1 MDEHKIDQPLVENGE
16 LFIWMQ
22 LLGLDRDAP
31 DYGVKAWTQ
40 RMGYRPDGVC
50 LFLPHP
56 DIIHQHPGMDT
67 EFTLHPDDC
76 SYCAIPYN
84 TVHERQPW
92 TNYDLRAAVQEISKA
107 GIEPYLSIQGASY
120 NNSYHREWITD
131 HPEINQYWLDG
142 THKCIMPLKR
152 FADGTYYE
160 DFFIEKLCQTLIDY
174 DFAGFQMADNF
185 CPSGIIHNSDFSV
198 DMVDQFL
205 QHSGIVPPAY
215 IQASMNNDDD
225 DSVRLRGDWI
235 WKQQREQWILFHSW
249 RWEGFIKKICDAVHA
264 IGKKVIALA
273 VYCTDPF
280 ETLYCN
286 GIDLKRLMAAG
297 VDYLMPNTL
306 PSSVHMNGNEDRFWR
321 YMSTIPLN
329 AAFLDDTRQLCML
342 GVKDSTEEWDV
353 MQHTPYL
360 FQRDIYTIVGQQL
373 VKPDGCKRASDGIM
387 ICLGDSVERD
397 EWEYMHK
404 HFAVAYTHDVESV
417 LSPTILWSDAAMYRT
432 LSAVIESGRWSAHR
446 FIYEAAKEGGA
457 CGAAVRVED
466 IAGAK
471 GTLFVPNFDLLPE
484 EERVIVAAYTN
495 GPLVGTVPAGFD
507 LAAYGLQPNISFT
520 DSTAK
525 FPMTVFACGATLS
538 DTARPRIAESL
549 QLPDTAPEHKYTIDE
564 IPFDWTCQLP
574 ETIPFIKHST
584 GFVKALG
591 QLLNYANDAQI
602 PITCEVNKLSDEF
615 YMCEFPSIVLKLRSG
630 KYRIFLYNP
639 EHERYRRV
647 RVRTK
652 KPIEDAQVVSFYPI
666 LPVKYPNATTG
677 DSYEHNYDINSGVKA
692 VHKEFITRI
701 QPNGVTVVDVTLG
714 E

>member
-1 MDEHKIDQPLVENGE
+1 MDEQKIQQPLVENGE

-40 RMGYRPDGVC
+40 RMGYKPDGVC

-56 DIIHQHPGMDT
+56 DIIHQHTDMEK

-92 TNYDLRAAVQEISKA
+92 TNYDLRGAVRRIAEA
-107 GIEPYLSIQGASY
+107 GIAPYLSIQGASY
-120 NNSYHREWITD
+120 NNLFHREWITD
-131 HPEINQYWLDG
+131 HPELNQYWRDG
-142 THKCIMPLKR
+142 THKCVMPLKR

-160 DFFIEKLCQTLIDY
+160 DFFIEKLCKTLIDY
-174 DFAGFQMADNF
+174 DFAGFQMSDNF
-185 CPSGIIHNSDFSV
+185 CPSGILHNSDFSV

-205 QHSGIVPPAY
+205 SYTGIVPPDE
-215 IQASMNNDDD
+215 IRASMNSDADED
-225 DSVRLRGDWI
+225 IRLRGDWL

-249 RWEGFIKKICDAVHA
+249 RWEGFVKKICDAVHA

-306 PSSVHMNGNEDRFWR
+306 PTSVYMNGFDDRFWR

-329 AAFLDDTRQLCML
+329 AAFLNDTRQLCML

-353 MQHTPYL
+353 MQHTPSL

-387 ICLGDSVERD
+387 ICLGDSVEKE
-397 EWEYMHK
+397 EWEYLHK

-417 LSPTILWSDAAMYRT
+417 LTPVALWSDAAMYRT
-432 LSAVIESGRWSAHR
+432 LPAVIETGRWSAHK
-446 FIYEAAKEGGA
+446 FIYEAAKEGGI
-457 CGAAVRVED
+457 CGGTVRVED
-466 IAGAK
+466 IACAK

-484 EERVIVAAYTN
+484 DERVIVAAYAN
-495 GPLVGTVPAGFD
+495 GPLVGTVPASFD
-507 LAAYGLQPNISFT
+507 LAAYGLQPDITFT
-520 DSTAK
+520 DSDAK
-525 FPMTVFACGATLS
+525 FPMMVFACGSALS
-538 DTARPRIAESL
+538 AHARQRILQNL
-549 QLPDTAPEHKYTIDE
+549 QLPDTAPDPEFSINEVPT
-564 IPFDWTCQLP
+564 WTYQLP
-574 ETIPFIKHST
+574 GTIPFIKHTT
-584 GFVKALG
+584 GFVRALG
-591 QLLNYANDAQI
+591 SLLYYANDAQI
-602 PITCEVNKLSDEF
+602 PLSCEGPEYSDEF
-615 YMCEFPSIVLKLRSG
+615 DWCECPNIILKLNNG
-630 KYRIFLYNP
+630 KYRVFLYNP
-639 EHERYRRV
+639 ERERYRRICV
-647 RVRTK
+647 SAK
-652 KPIEDAQVVSFYPI
+652 KAILDAQVVSFYPI
-666 LPVKYPNATTG
+666 LPVKYGSDKTVSA
-677 DSYEHNYDINSGVKA
+677 YEHKYDGTNKD
-692 VHKEFITRI
+692 KEVYTNFVTRI
-701 QPNGVTVVDVTLG
+701 HPNGVTVVDVTLDD
-714 E
+714 